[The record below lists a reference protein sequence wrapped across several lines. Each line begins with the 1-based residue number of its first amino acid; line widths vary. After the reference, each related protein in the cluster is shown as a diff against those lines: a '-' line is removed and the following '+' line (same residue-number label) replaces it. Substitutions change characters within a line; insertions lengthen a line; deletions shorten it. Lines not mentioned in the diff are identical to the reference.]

1 LNQFWN
7 LRPDERLREW
17 KSFRRQLGQ
26 LTLEEACVKTAHFWS
41 YAPYVNYYLDPAQKD
56 NPWPD
61 PWTLLHENYYCD
73 IAKSLGMLYT
83 LYLSDHRPVDI
94 ELCIYWDSKAVQ
106 AYNLVSVNKGKYILN
121 FVFDEVV
128 NKQHL
133 DNSLELKHRYN
144 AEDLKLDL
152 Y

>member
-1 LNQFWN
+1 MNHLWN
-7 LRPDERLREW
+7 LKPDERLREW
-17 KSFRRQLGQ
+17 KSFRRQIGQ
-26 LTLEEACVKTAHFWS
+26 LDIGQACQQATHLWS

-83 LYLSDHRPVDI
+83 LYLSDHRPEDI
-94 ELCIYWDSKAVQ
+94 ELRIYWDPEAVQ
-106 AYNLVSVNKGKYILN
+106 AYNLVWLDKGKYILN
-121 FVFDEVV
+121 FSFDEVV
-128 NKQHL
+128 NKQQL
-133 DNSLELKHRYN
+133 DKSLELKYRYT
-144 AEDLKLDL
+144 ALDLKLDL